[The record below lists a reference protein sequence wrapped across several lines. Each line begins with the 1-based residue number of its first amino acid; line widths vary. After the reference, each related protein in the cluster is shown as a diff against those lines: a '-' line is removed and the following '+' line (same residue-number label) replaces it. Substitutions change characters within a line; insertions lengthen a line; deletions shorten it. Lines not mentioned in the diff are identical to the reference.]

1 MKMAVLFGI
10 FAPIL
15 FSLVL
20 TLIPKERKELF
31 FPLAIFGSTIP
42 VATALYLYINQ
53 QPEPPIDA
61 VRNREQF
68 ETIAWIKPYGIDWV
82 LSVNGVSIMMI
93 LLTAILVPLAILSVE
108 SYHGNSDNVKNQQG
122 QFTFSRDLA
131 KTSPNIAC
139 PNCFF
144 KISLGTFPGLKPF
157 RLTVLLS
164 SFNLS
169 PIFSSIVFLS
179 TKTLRLVFSPFLES
193 TVTFIIFGGQE
204 ETRTLKPFGTSS

>member
-31 FPLAIFGSTIP
+31 YPLAIFGSTIP

-93 LLTAILVPLAILSVE
+93 LLTAILAIGMWS
-108 SYHGNSDNVKNQQG
+108 
-122 QFTFSRDLA
+122 
-131 KTSPNIAC
+131 SPFWI
-139 PNCFF
+139 
-144 KISLGTFPGLKPF
+144 
-157 RLTVLLS
+157 LLS
-164 SFNLS
+164 L
-169 PIFSSIVFLS
+169 IQVRVKIHSSLVS
-179 TKTLRLVFSPFLES
+179 TNSSSSLLV
-193 TVTFIIFGGQE
+193 
-204 ETRTLKPFGTSS
+204 RTYSGT